1 MCQLIITQLYRLPC
15 SHLVKVMLIC
25 KSGDSQVYSFC
36 LVVQEYAV
44 SDERKEDQKSVDEQ
58 LLPAIKAVPSLR
70 QYLAARFSLKNG
82 QYPHKMVF

>member
-1 MCQLIITQLYRLPC
+1 MYP
-15 SHLVKVMLIC
+15 
-25 KSGDSQVYSFC
+25 FC